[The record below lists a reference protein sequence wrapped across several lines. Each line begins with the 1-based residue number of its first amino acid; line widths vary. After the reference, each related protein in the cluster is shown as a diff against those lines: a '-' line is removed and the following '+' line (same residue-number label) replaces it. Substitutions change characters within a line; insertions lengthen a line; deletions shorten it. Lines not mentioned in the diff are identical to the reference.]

1 MNAGSSPDGRGSL
14 VTGTT
19 VAALALGAE
28 FAVVTLIVVVVV
40 DVVVGR
46 EVVAE
51 KQSKLYP

>member
-28 FAVVTLIVVVVV
+28 FAVVTSTVVVVV
-40 DVVVGR
+40 DVVVAR

-51 KQSKLYP
+51 NHS